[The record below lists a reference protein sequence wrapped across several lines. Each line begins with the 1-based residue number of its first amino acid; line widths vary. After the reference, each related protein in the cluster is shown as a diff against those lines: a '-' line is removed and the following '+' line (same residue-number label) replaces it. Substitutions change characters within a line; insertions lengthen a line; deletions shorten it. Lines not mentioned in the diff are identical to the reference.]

1 MSEHEADNPI
11 ESEDMLADDSPAE
24 SDDSLESRIES
35 AVADARANDLPFDE
49 LTLSQLV
56 AMFLRAPRRTWGAFA
71 SVVRPRRSNASAPD
85 QPLTVSALQPEKALE
100 LRDIDQHAAV
110 LSARPRNL
118 IGDRRQLQ
126 LGLYIAAL
134 MLAWW
139 ASASLRTVATE
150 GTGFMVS
157 IGLMIL
163 AFFLWLIGMAAG
175 NWADLQQWWQNR
187 DGWLLPELVTRAIVG
202 VIALIG
208 LSFLFDSMDEPVSE
222 VDRILN
228 MVGPGLALLVGAGLV
243 WLLLDAIFARLRWS
257 ASKRKREEEKPDA
270 ATEGPATLQ
279 LPWYM
284 RIHPARVLLLVG
296 GIGFSGLVWFDTDGN
311 SFQTLT
317 FYLWLASI
325 IMIALA
331 ISPDMWGVWRWLK
344 RLMTDI
350 GHFHW
355 RKHGLA
361 LLAFVVIMVI
371 GVHMRLQDLHELP
384 AEMTSDHVELLL
396 DAVKVLNGE
405 RDIFFANNGGREPVQ
420 MYLMALL
427 SLAPG
432 LGINHNTLKLL
443 AAFES
448 ILTIPLMIWLGRELA
463 GPDRRRLGWYIG
475 FVLAVLLAT
484 SYWHLT
490 ITRQALRIVLMP
502 LQMSLVL
509 IFLIRAV
516 RYNTRADYIL
526 TGLMLGFGLYMYQA
540 MRMVPVLIVMVVLLA
555 AYLRG
560 RTLGDWFRY
569 GVNLVILA
577 LVSLVVFLPMLH
589 YSVEQP
595 EQFWRRT
602 AGRILGDD
610 VIQEVAED
618 GSIQM
623 REPSIAER
631 VDAFSQNVPQL
642 MSNTRNVLMMFH
654 IRGDGAWINGV
665 PGTPALSTH
674 AAALFILGLAAC
686 LALALKTRDPAYAM
700 LPIIVL
706 VMLLPSSLSIAFPNE
721 NPSNTRSSG
730 AMPAALLIAALP
742 LGLFIERTLQS
753 QARRIGVLL
762 AAGFTL
768 LVVVGS
774 YLETHDVYFGL
785 MPDSYEISTFN
796 YSEVGQIMYG
806 QALSGDVPYG
816 NMFMIASPHWWDH
829 RAVGL
834 DAGIEGIWPNGVY
847 DYDGTDDLTRS
858 VDYLPHFIR
867 DALMRSDRFAF
878 DPNSDIEIFYN
889 ATDEVTAN
897 QLQAWFPQGRVTYYD
912 SPHERRKFYRFTIPA
927 LGLDAVNAFLTENL
941 PFSPS
946 G

>member
-11 ESEDMLADDSPAE
+11 ESEDMLAEDAPAE
-24 SDDSLESRIES
+24 SDDSLEARIES
-35 AVADARANDLPFDE
+35 AVADVRANDLPFDE

-71 SVVRPRRSNASAPD
+71 SVVRPRWSRTASPE
-85 QPLTVSALQPEKALE
+85 QPLTVSALEPEATVT
-100 LRDIDQHAAV
+100 QSASGQ
-110 LSARPRNL
+110 LSVSFVRPRGL
-118 IGDRRQLQ
+118 IGDRKQLQ
-126 LGLYIAAL
+126 LGLYIAAM

-139 ASASLRTVATE
+139 ASASLRTVATQ
-150 GTGFMVS
+150 GTGLTVS

-175 NWADLQQWWQNR
+175 NWSNVQQWWQNR
-187 DGWLLPELVTRAIVG
+187 DGWLLPELVTRVIVG
-202 VIALIG
+202 VVALIG
-208 LSFLFDSMDEPVSE
+208 LSFLFDSMDEPISDL
-222 VDRILN
+222 DRILN
-228 MVGPGLALLVGAGLV
+228 MVGPGLVLLVGAGLV

-257 ASKRKREEEKPDA
+257 ASKRKRADEMPDSA
-270 ATEGPATLQ
+270 PEVSSVDT

-284 RIHPARVLLLVG
+284 RIHPVRVLLLVG

-325 IMIALA
+325 TMIALA
-331 ISPDMWGVWRWLK
+331 LSPDMFGNWRWLK

-350 GHFHW
+350 GQFHW

-361 LLAFVVIMVI
+361 LIVFFVIMVI
-371 GVHMRLQDLHELP
+371 GVHLRLQDLHELP

-427 SLAPG
+427 SLVPG

-443 AAFES
+443 AALES
-448 ILTIPLMIWLGRELA
+448 ILTIPVMMWLGRELA
-463 GPDRRRLGWYIG
+463 GPDRRRLGWYVG
-475 FVLAVLLAT
+475 FVLAALLAT

-490 ITRQALRIVLMP
+490 ITRLALRIILMP
-502 LQMSLVL
+502 LQMSLIL

-540 MRMVPVLIVMVVLLA
+540 MRMVPVVIVMVVFLA
-555 AYLRG
+555 AYMRG
-560 RTLGDWFRY
+560 RTLADWFRY

-602 AGRILGDD
+602 AGRLLGDD

-618 GSIQM
+618 GTIQM

-631 VDAFSQNVPQL
+631 IDAFSQNVPQL

-665 PGTPALSTH
+665 PGTPGLSTH
-674 AAALFILGLAAC
+674 AAALLILGLAAC
-686 LALALKTRDPAYAM
+686 LALSLKTRDPAYAM

-742 LGLFIERTLQS
+742 LGLFIERALQS
-753 QARRIGVLL
+753 QARRIGALL

-785 MPDSYEISTFN
+785 MPNSYEISTFN

-834 DAGIEGIWPNGVY
+834 EAGIEEIWPNGVY

-889 ATDEVTAN
+889 ATDDVTAN
-897 QLQAWFPQGRVTYYD
+897 QLQAWFPQGRETYYD